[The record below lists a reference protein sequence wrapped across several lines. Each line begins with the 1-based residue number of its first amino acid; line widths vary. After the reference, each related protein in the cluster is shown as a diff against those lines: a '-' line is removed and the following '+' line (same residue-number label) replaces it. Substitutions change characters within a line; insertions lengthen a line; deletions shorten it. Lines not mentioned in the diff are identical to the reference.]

1 MKSLIRNIKNL
12 LKSSYVGFLVKL
24 IRNMKFAT
32 STANSFSQFGEDKTL
47 EKYINDG
54 KGFYLDVGCGEPVRG
69 SNTYLFYKKGFSG
82 LLVDPL
88 SRNIKLCRVLRRKD
102 RSVQAFV
109 GNKNDE
115 VIFHELDPYE
125 YSTSDESEAL
135 KLVKEKK
142 ARLVSKE
149 RIRTISLNDL
159 HLTSDWQ
166 QPTILSIDCEYYDF
180 EVLQSINLNTNPFSI
195 ICIED
200 FEELSMQNNSK
211 IRPYLISLGYTKVDQ
226 CGPSSIYKRST

>member
-88 SRNIKLCRVLRRKD
+88 SRNIKLCK
-102 RSVQAFV
+102 
-109 GNKNDE
+109 
-115 VIFHELDPYE
+115 
-125 YSTSDESEAL
+125 
-135 KLVKEKK
+135 
-142 ARLVSKE
+142 
-149 RIRTISLNDL
+149 
-159 HLTSDWQ
+159 
-166 QPTILSIDCEYYDF
+166 
-180 EVLQSINLNTNPFSI
+180 
-195 ICIED
+195 
-200 FEELSMQNNSK
+200 
-211 IRPYLISLGYTKVDQ
+211 
-226 CGPSSIYKRST
+226 